1 MEGAFE
7 DVGRTAPARGDIRR
21 IVGLSLF
28 EAMRVLVPEGD
39 EPLHVA
45 LVERYKHR
53 FRTMR
58 QNGLLEEPLFDG
70 IAGVLTQLDEAGW
83 LLGVATG
90 KSNRGLDGL
99 LETHGLSAL
108 FVTLQTAD
116 GHPSKPHPAMV
127 EAAMAEA
134 GAEPETTIV
143 IGDTSFD
150 MIMARSAAA
159 HALGVAWGYH
169 DPAELLRAGAQVVA
183 GRPQDIP
190 TILESMI

>member
-1 MEGAFE
+1 MEAAFE
-7 DVGRTAPARGDIRR
+7 DVGRAAPTRGEIRR

-28 EAMRVLVPEGD
+28 EAMRVLVPDGD
-39 EPLHVA
+39 EALHLG
-45 LVERYKHR
+45 LVEQYKDR
-53 FRTMR
+53 FRALR
-58 QNGLLEEPLFDG
+58 ANGLLEEPLFDG
-70 IAGVLTQLDEAGW
+70 IAAVLTQLDEAGW

-90 KSNRGLDGL
+90 KSKRGLDGL
-99 LETHGLSAL
+99 LQSHALTAL

-150 MIMARSAAA
+150 MVMARSAAA
-159 HALGVAWGYH
+159 RALGVAWGYH
-169 DPAELLRAGAQVVA
+169 DPAELIRAGAQA
-183 GRPQDIP
+183 LADRPQDIP
-190 TILESMI
+190 SILESMI

>member
-1 MEGAFE
+1 MEAAFE
-7 DVGRTAPARGDIRR
+7 DVGRAAPTRGEIRR

-28 EAMRVLVPEGD
+28 EAMRVLVPDGD
-39 EPLHVA
+39 EALHLG
-45 LVERYKHR
+45 LVERYKDR
-53 FRTMR
+53 FRALR
-58 QNGLLEEPLFDG
+58 ANGLLEEPLFDG
-70 IAGVLTQLDEAGW
+70 IAAVLTQLDEAGW

-90 KSNRGLDGL
+90 KSKRGLDGL
-99 LETHGLSAL
+99 LQSHALTAL

-150 MIMARSAAA
+150 MVMARSAAA
-159 HALGVAWGYH
+159 RALGVAWGYH
-169 DPAELLRAGAQVVA
+169 DPAELIRAGAQA
-183 GRPQDIP
+183 LADRPQDIP
-190 TILESMI
+190 SILESMI